1 MNKKSNVLIYN
12 IAAVLIGLVISAAML
27 LFMKIN
33 PITVISEAGRKILTD
48 KYTTGEIFVKATPL
62 IFTSLAFAFTYQAN
76 LYNIGAQ
83 GQFYAG

>member
-48 KYTTGEIFVKATPL
+48 G
-62 IFTSLAFAFTYQAN
+62 
-76 LYNIGAQ
+76 
-83 GQFYAG
+83 